1 MDNVKQEVTE
11 AKAAAKVP
19 ENQQG
24 IPLENS
30 VFIGQQEAA
39 AMLNCSIS
47 TVSACFKEVTK
58 RMKAA
63 GLFTM
68 RGRVNR
74 RMFYEYVGYEAKN

>member
-1 MDNVKQEVTE
+1 MDNVKQE
-11 AKAAAKVP
+11 AAAAKVP

-39 AMLNCSIS
+39 KMLNCSIS

-74 RMFYEYVGYEAKN
+74 RMFYEYVGYEVNN

>member
-1 MDNVKQEVTE
+1 MDSVKQE
-11 AKAAAKVP
+11 AAAAKVS
-19 ENQQG
+19 EVKQG
-24 IPLENS
+24 IALENS

-74 RMFYEYVGYEAKN
+74 RMFYEYIGYEAKN